1 MKRPFPV
8 LVALFVW
15 CLAAAAEPFPA
26 ERLTGVWK
34 MSKGYVTER
43 GMKGS
48 TAITEMDGRI
58 SAVLTFLNG
67 GKCRMTLNQVTG
79 GNVVC
84 PTTLTYNYEY
94 TNGIFRIVST
104 VGLEDRNISPGV
116 PCLNATRF
124 ELRGIDGDSFELK
137 YADLSEYDRF
147 HEFMKMNCRSQY
159 TADGTLEVKREW
171 SPGGVKQVSTEKHPP
186 MIFHRVAGL
195 APESAVKEDCPIYTM
210 LSFQKEVGCDYAYRF
225 KLEMLDESGGR
236 LNAYRRVQHEFR
248 SMLLEEAARTFDG
261 DFSTLF
267 VEFPAFN
274 LKGKIVEGRAV
285 VLTMKPL
292 SLAYNPETRRGS
304 ISISLAANQFDVA
317 RRLVRKNIEAL
328 ARNSNIVV
336 EEGKLPPAAKFY
348 LGREIVKDGNTLEV
362 EFMTE

>member
-1 MKRPFPV
+1 MKKLFFASM
-8 LVALFVW
+8 ALSAW
-15 CLAAAAEPFPA
+15 CFTAMSAPFPA
-26 ERLTGVWK
+26 EKIAGIWK
-34 MSKGYVTER
+34 MSKGYVTES
-43 GMKGS
+43 GMQGS
-48 TAITEMDGRI
+48 TAIAEIKGRI

-79 GNVVC
+79 GNVGR

-137 YADLSEYDRF
+137 YADLQEHDRF
-147 HEFMKMNCRSQY
+147 YGFMKMNCRSQY
-159 TADGTLEVKREW
+159 NEDGTLEVKREW
-171 SPGGVKQVSTEKHPP
+171 SPGGVKQVSTAKHPP

-195 APESAVKEDCPIYTM
+195 APESAVKEDCPIYKM
-210 LSFQKEVGCDYAYRF
+210 LSLQKEEGCGYAYRF

-236 LNAYRRVQHEFR
+236 LNAYHRVQHEFR

-336 EEGKLPPAAKFY
+336 ENGQLPPAAKFY
-348 LGREIVKDGNTLEV
+348 LGREEVKDGNVLEV

>member
-8 LVALFVW
+8 LMALFAW
-15 CLAAAAEPFPA
+15 CLEAAAEPFPA
-26 ERLTGVWK
+26 ERLAGVWK
-34 MSKGYVTER
+34 MSKGYVTES
-43 GMKGS
+43 GMQGS

-58 SAVLTFLNG
+58 SAVLTFLDG
-67 GKCRMTLNQVTG
+67 GKCRMTLSQITG
-79 GNVVC
+79 GNVVR
-84 PTTLTYNYEY
+84 PMTYTYGYEY
-94 TNGIFRIVST
+94 TNGMFRIVNA
-104 VGLEDRNISPGV
+104 VGLEGGDISQMV

-124 ELRGIDGDSFELK
+124 ELKGVDGDSFELK
-137 YADLSEYDRF
+137 YADLPEHDRF
-147 HEFMKMNCRSQY
+147 YGFMKMNCRSQY
-159 TADGTLEVKREW
+159 NADGTLEVVKE
-171 SPGGVKQVSTEKHPP
+171 SSAGGAKLISTEKHPP
-186 MIFHRVAGL
+186 MMFRRVAGL
-195 APESAVKEDCPIYTM
+195 APESAVKEDCPIYKM
-210 LSFQKEVGCDYAYRF
+210 LSLQKEEGCGYAYRF

-348 LGREIVKDGNTLEV
+348 LGREIVKDGNILEV